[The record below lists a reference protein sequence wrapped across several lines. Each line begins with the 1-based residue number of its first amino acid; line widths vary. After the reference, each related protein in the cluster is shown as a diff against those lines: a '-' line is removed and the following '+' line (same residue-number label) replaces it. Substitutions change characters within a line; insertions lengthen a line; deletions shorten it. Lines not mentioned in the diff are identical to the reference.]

1 LSTAEISEG
10 PVFRPVNRHDQVQR
24 DRLSDQSV
32 ALVVKRAGERAGL
45 DPRRLAGHSL
55 RRGFATTAAR
65 RGVADRTIMRHAWHR
80 SRTTLDAY
88 IEEGTEFTDNAA
100 SYVGL

>member
-1 LSTAEISEG
+1 MSAAEVSEG
-10 PVFRPVNRHDQVQR
+10 SIFRSVNRHDQVQPG
-24 DRLSDQSV
+24 RLSDQSV

-45 DPRRLAGHSL
+45 DPTRLAGHSL
-55 RRGFATTAAR
+55 RRGFATTAAC
-65 RGVADRTIMRHAWHR
+65 RGVADRTIMRHTWHR

-100 SYVGL
+100 SCVGL